1 MKFQRISAIIER
13 DMRKFFRSPALMMSS
28 MIFPLMQLIVLGYAF
43 GGKIKGIKIAVV
55 DEDRTVYSRDLRER
69 FDAIVAG
76 PQTMQVENYNS
87 VSDAIVDLRAGFVR
101 AVVYIP
107 VDYSRRVDQGNRPR
121 IAFIEDNTD
130 NFVTSEVLTRMQDLV
145 KDINQGLNPFQPGQR
160 LTVPLPRLNPLVDL
174 QVVELYPYIEY
185 IKYLLSG
192 SIAMSVF
199 IVAMIGGGITFID
212 DKSRGLHEGYLVTP
226 ITKTE
231 LILGLIFSG
240 AIKGLMAGTTI
251 TIIGGLIAGID
262 RLWDPVRLFYLM
274 IVLGTTSVAM
284 ISFMFLL
291 MVRVSDPL
299 VPRAMFGV
307 LNTLLYFPSGAIYPV
322 EGFPVWLRWIS
333 YIDPFTYAVHAL
345 KALLLKNAGF
355 SAIYSDI
362 LILIGIFR
370 CAGQPVR
377 CFFQEADLGCE
388 REKRSWD
395 YSTPA
400 PKNPNRKPCATSS
413 AEWRWCSCSARA
425 CGISCATPPK
435 NTRSSTSCTRSSPE
449 IRSRPTRS
457 GTRTRVFPT
466 RIS

>member
-1 MKFQRISAIIER
+1 MNLQRISAIIER

-43 GGKIKGIKIAVV
+43 GGKIKGVKVAVV
-55 DEDRTVYSRDLRER
+55 DKDHTAASRDIRVR
-69 FDAIVAG
+69 FDAIAAG
-76 PQTMQVENYNS
+76 PRTMKIEDYTS
-87 VSDAIVDLRAGFVR
+87 LSDAVVDLRTGFVR

-107 VDYSRRVDQGNRPR
+107 PDYSQRVDQGNRPR

-130 NFVTSEVLTRMQDLV
+130 NFVTSEVLSRIQSLVQDL
-145 KDINQGLNPFQPGQR
+145 NQGLNPFQPGQR
-160 LTVPLPRLNPLVDL
+160 LSVPTPRLDPLIDL

-192 SIAMSVF
+192 SIAMSIF

-226 ITKTE
+226 IKKSE

-240 AIKGLMAGTTI
+240 AIKGVMAGISI
-251 TIIGGLIAGID
+251 TIIGGLLAGVG
-262 RLWDPVRLFYLM
+262 RLWDPVRLLYLAV
-274 IVLGTTSVAM
+274 VLGTTSVAM

-322 EGFPVWLRWIS
+322 EGFPPWLRWIS

-345 KALLLKNAGF
+345 KALLLKNTGFAGIYTDIFVLLGF
-355 SAIYSDI
+355 SVLLVSLSVAF
-362 LILIGIFR
+362 FR
-370 CAGQPVR
+370 RQ
-377 CFFQEADLGCE
+377 
-388 REKRSWD
+388 
-395 YSTPA
+395 
-400 PKNPNRKPCATSS
+400 
-413 AEWRWCSCSARA
+413 
-425 CGISCATPPK
+425 I
-435 NTRSSTSCTRSSPE
+435 
-449 IRSRPTRS
+449 
-457 GTRTRVFPT
+457 
-466 RIS
+466 

>member
-1 MKFQRISAIIER
+1 MKFQRIFAMIER

-55 DEDRTVYSRDLRER
+55 DDDRTAYSRNLRER

-76 PQTMQVENYNS
+76 PQTLQVENYNS
-87 VSDAIVDLRAGFVR
+87 VSDAVTDLRSGFVR

-107 VDYSRRVDQGNRPR
+107 VDFSRRVDQGNRPR
-121 IAFIEDNTD
+121 VAFIEDNTD
-130 NFVTSEVLTRMQDLV
+130 NFVTSEIFGRMQDLV
-145 KDINQGLNPFQPGQR
+145 KDINNGLNPFQPGQP
-160 LTVPLPRLNPLVDL
+160 LTVPMPRLNPLVDL

-185 IKYLLSG
+185 IKYLLAG
-192 SIAMSVF
+192 SISMSIF

-240 AIKGLMAGTTI
+240 AFKGLMAGTTI

-262 RLWDPVRLFYLM
+262 RLWDPVRLLYLGA
-274 IVLGTTSVAM
+274 VLATTSVAM

-322 EGFPVWLRWIS
+322 EGFPGWLRSIS

-345 KALLLKNAGF
+345 KALLLKDAGFTAVYSDILVLAGF
-355 SAIYSDI
+355 SAVLVGLSV
-362 LILIGIFR
+362 
-370 CAGQPVR
+370 A
-377 CFFQEADLGCE
+377 FF
-388 REKRSWD
+388 KRQ
-395 YSTPA
+395 
-400 PKNPNRKPCATSS
+400 
-413 AEWRWCSCSARA
+413 
-425 CGISCATPPK
+425 I
-435 NTRSSTSCTRSSPE
+435 
-449 IRSRPTRS
+449 
-457 GTRTRVFPT
+457 
-466 RIS
+466 

>member
-1 MKFQRISAIIER
+1 MKLQRISAIIER
-13 DMRKFFRSPALMMSS
+13 DMRKFLRSPALMMSS

-43 GGKIKGIKIAVV
+43 GGKIKGIKVAVV

-69 FDAIVAG
+69 FDAVVAG

-87 VSDAIVDLRAGFVR
+87 ISDAIVDLRAGFVR

-145 KDINQGLNPFQPGQR
+145 KDINAGLNPFQPGQP
-160 LTVPLPRLNPLVDL
+160 LTVPMPRLNPLVDL
-174 QVVELYPYIEY
+174 QIVELYPYIEY
-185 IKYLLSG
+185 IKYLLAG

-262 RLWDPVRLFYLM
+262 RLWDPVRLLYLAV
-274 IVLGTTSVAM
+274 VLGTTSVAM

-299 VPRAMFGV
+299 VPRAIFGV

-322 EGFPVWLRWIS
+322 EGFPVWLRSIS

-362 LILIGIFR
+362 LILSGFSL
-370 CAGQPVR
+370 ALMALSVA
-377 CFFQEADLGCE
+377 FF
-388 REKRSWD
+388 KRQ
-395 YSTPA
+395 
-400 PKNPNRKPCATSS
+400 
-413 AEWRWCSCSARA
+413 
-425 CGISCATPPK
+425 I
-435 NTRSSTSCTRSSPE
+435 
-449 IRSRPTRS
+449 
-457 GTRTRVFPT
+457 
-466 RIS
+466 

>member
-1 MKFQRISAIIER
+1 VKFQRISAIIER
-13 DMRKFFRSPALMMSS
+13 DMRKFLRSPALMMSS

-76 PQTMQVENYNS
+76 PQTMKVENYNS

-192 SIAMSVF
+192 SIAMSIF

-291 MVRVSDPL
+291 MVRDSDPL

-345 KALLLKNAGF
+345 KALLLKNTGF
-355 SAIYSDI
+355 SGIYSDI
-362 LILIGIFR
+362 LILSGFSAVLVILSV
-370 CAGQPVR
+370 A
-377 CFFQEADLGCE
+377 FF
-388 REKRSWD
+388 KRQ
-395 YSTPA
+395 
-400 PKNPNRKPCATSS
+400 
-413 AEWRWCSCSARA
+413 
-425 CGISCATPPK
+425 I
-435 NTRSSTSCTRSSPE
+435 
-449 IRSRPTRS
+449 
-457 GTRTRVFPT
+457 
-466 RIS
+466 

>member
-1 MKFQRISAIIER
+1 MNLQRISAIIER

-43 GGKIKGIKIAVV
+43 GGKIKGVKVAVV
-55 DEDRTVYSRDLRER
+55 DKDQTAASRDIRVR
-69 FDAIVAG
+69 FDAIAAG
-76 PQTMQVENYNS
+76 PRTMKIEEYS
-87 VSDAIVDLRAGFVR
+87 SLSDAVVDLRTGFVR

-107 VDYSRRVDQGNRPR
+107 PDYSQRVDQGNRPR

-130 NFVTSEVLTRMQDLV
+130 NFVTSEVLSRIQSLVQDL
-145 KDINQGLNPFQPGQR
+145 NQGLNPFQPGQR
-160 LTVPLPRLNPLVDL
+160 LSVPTPRLDPLIDL

-192 SIAMSVF
+192 SIAMSIF

-226 ITKTE
+226 IKKSE

-240 AIKGLMAGTTI
+240 AIKGVMAGISI
-251 TIIGGLIAGID
+251 TIIGGLLAGVG
-262 RLWDPVRLFYLM
+262 RLWDPVRLLYLAV
-274 IVLGTTSVAM
+274 VLGTTSVAM

-322 EGFPVWLRWIS
+322 EGFPPWLRWIS

-345 KALLLKNAGF
+345 KALLLKNTGFAGIYTDIFVLLGF
-355 SAIYSDI
+355 SLVLVSLSVAF
-362 LILIGIFR
+362 FR
-370 CAGQPVR
+370 RQ
-377 CFFQEADLGCE
+377 
-388 REKRSWD
+388 
-395 YSTPA
+395 
-400 PKNPNRKPCATSS
+400 
-413 AEWRWCSCSARA
+413 
-425 CGISCATPPK
+425 I
-435 NTRSSTSCTRSSPE
+435 
-449 IRSRPTRS
+449 
-457 GTRTRVFPT
+457 
-466 RIS
+466 

>member
-1 MKFQRISAIIER
+1 MKPQRISAIIER
-13 DMRKFFRSPALMMSS
+13 DMRKFLRSPALMMSS

-69 FDAIVAG
+69 FGAIVAG
-76 PQTMQVENYNS
+76 PQTMQVESYNS

-130 NFVTSEVLTRMQDLV
+130 NFVTSEILARMQDLV
-145 KDINQGLNPFQPGQR
+145 KNINQGLNPFQPGQR

-174 QVVELYPYIEY
+174 QIVELYPYMEY
-185 IKYLLSG
+185 IKYLLAG
-192 SIAMSVF
+192 SIAMSIF

-262 RLWDPVRLFYLM
+262 RLWDPVRLLYLM
-274 IVLGTTSVAM
+274 FVLGTTSVAM

-345 KALLLKNAGF
+345 KALLLKNTGFAG
-355 SAIYSDI
+355 IYSDI
-362 LILIGIFR
+362 LILSGFSVVL
-370 CAGQPVR
+370 VR
-377 CFFQEADLGCE
+377 LSVAFF
-388 REKRSWD
+388 KRQ
-395 YSTPA
+395 
-400 PKNPNRKPCATSS
+400 
-413 AEWRWCSCSARA
+413 
-425 CGISCATPPK
+425 I
-435 NTRSSTSCTRSSPE
+435 
-449 IRSRPTRS
+449 
-457 GTRTRVFPT
+457 
-466 RIS
+466 